1 MDKIN
6 KNVDASDLEIARL
19 VDRLLRRIH
28 GSLHVRA
35 PEFDVYGVGQ
45 SGGLLLLTLAEEA
58 PVGPGTLSTMLARD
72 KSQITRMVASLERKG
87 LVQRE
92 ADPKDARVSLLSLTD
107 KGRDAVHRIRVAT
120 AEVLSGILAPVSAK
134 ERAALREMLSRI

>member
-1 MDKIN
+1 VDKIN
-6 KNVDASDLEIARL
+6 KYIDESDLEIARL

-45 SGGLLLLTLAEEA
+45 GGGLLLLTVAEEA
-58 PVGPGTLSTMLARD
+58 PVGPGALSTLLARD

-92 ADPKDARVSLLSLTD
+92 ADPNDARVSLLSLTD

-120 AEVLSGILAPVSAK
+120 AEVLSSVLAPVSAQ
-134 ERAALREMLSRI
+134 EREALREMLSRI